1 MKNYYSYLNISELS
15 STDEIKIAYR
25 RLAQKFHPDRYTG
38 DDAEEKM
45 KFLNE
50 IKSVLLNQLKKNE
63 YDDQLK
69 SFRSF
74 QEKRE
79 REAKQGLN
87 IKTQGK
93 GKFGNLKKK
102 EDRDR

>member
-79 REAKQGLN
+79 REGD
-87 IKTQGK
+87 T
-93 GKFGNLKKK
+93 F
-102 EDRDR
+102 